1 MFFQSIAVAALA
13 ATANAHI
20 IMKQPVPYSKDKID
34 NSPITMAQF
43 PCKSQNGFTVTEM
56 NPMTVGEEQTI
67 KFDGTA
73 VHGGGSCQLS
83 VTMDLEPTPQSV
95 FKVIKSIEG
104 GCPGI
109 EGNTTDYTYT
119 LPDSIPTGKATF
131 AWTWFSKQAG
141 NFELYMNCA
150 PIDVSGG
157 ASDDSAF
164 QKLPDMLVANLDR
177 DVCHQVT
184 NQAIKFPNPGTSV
197 EVGTTN
203 DAVPPVGPGCGASGP
218 APPVGGSPSASPPAG
233 GAPTASPP
241 AGGAPTA
248 SPPSY
253 GEPSVAPP
261 AEGAPSVAPTTP
273 PVAAPTAAPQPTAA
287 PSAAPEYPGGEFAPG
302 AGASTKTTLVT
313 VTGSPS
319 KPTVPLGTGT
329 PSKPTASL
337 GTTTPAKPSSAPAAP
352 PAAAPPATPPTAGN
366 TACSEDGAI
375 VCNGE
380 TQFGLC
386 NHGQVVWQA
395 VAAGT
400 KCSNGVISKRGY
412 NGRIARPRRHS
423 AHRL

>member
-1 MFFQSIAVAALA
+1 MSLRSIAVAALA
-13 ATANAHI
+13 ATANAHM
-20 IMKQPVPYSKDKID
+20 IMKYPVPYSKDKID
-34 NSPITMAQF
+34 NSPISKAQF
-43 PCKSQNGFTVTEM
+43 PCKSQNGFTVTTM
-56 NPMTVGEEQTI
+56 NPMTVGEKQTLT
-67 KFDGTA
+67 FDGSA

-83 VTMDLEPTPQSV
+83 VTMDLEPTPDSV
-95 FKVIKSIEG
+95 FKVIKSMEG
-104 GCPGI
+104 ACPGI
-109 EGNTTDYTYT
+109 EGPLDFEFS
-119 LPDSIPTGKATF
+119 LPDSIPNGKATF
-131 AWTWFSKQAG
+131 AWTWFSKLAG
-141 NFELYMNCA
+141 QSELYMNCA
-150 PIDVSGG
+150 PIEVSGG

-164 QKLPDMLVANLDR
+164 QKLPDMFVANLEPQ
-177 DVCHQVT
+177 VCKNKEGSAV
-184 NQAIKFPNPGTSV
+184 AFPNPGTDVQMGS
-197 EVGTTN
+197 TN

-218 APPVGGSPSASPPAG
+218 SPPVGGAPSASPPAG

-248 SPPSY
+248 SPPA
-253 GEPSVAPP
+253 GGAPSV
-261 AEGAPSVAPTTP
+261 APSVAPTTP

-337 GTTTPAKPSSAPAAP
+337 GTATPAKPSSAPAAP
-352 PAAAPPATPPTAGN
+352 PAAAPPTAGN

-400 KCSNGVISKRGY
+400 KCTNGVISKRGY

-423 AHRL
+423 THRL

>member
-1 MFFQSIAVAALA
+1 MSFRSIAVAALA

-20 IMKQPVPYSKDKID
+20 IMKQPVPYSVDKID
-34 NSPITMAQF
+34 NSPITAAQF
-43 PCKSQNGFTVTEM
+43 PCKSQNGFTVSTM
-56 NPMTVGEEQTI
+56 NNMAVGEEQTI

-104 GCPGI
+104 GCPG
-109 EGNTTDYTYT
+109 TDGKTVDYPFT
-119 LPDSIPTGKATF
+119 LPDSIPNGKATF

-141 NFELYMNCA
+141 QPELYMNCA
-150 PIDVSGG
+150 PIEVTGG

-164 QKLPDMLVANLDR
+164 QKLPDMFVANIDPET
-177 DVCHQVT
+177 CKQT
-184 NQAIKFPNPGTSV
+184 ENKAITFPAPGQ
-197 EVGTTN
+197 EVQMGGLN
-203 DAVPPVGPGCGASGP
+203 DAVAPIGPGCGATYP
-218 APPVGGSPSASPPAG
+218 GGSPSASPPAG

-248 SPPSY
+248 SPPV
-253 GEPSVAPP
+253 GGAPSV
-261 AEGAPSVAPTTP
+261 APSVAPTTP

-337 GTTTPAKPSSAPAAP
+337 GTATPAKPSSAPAAP
-352 PAAAPPATPPTAGN
+352 PAAAPPTAGN

-400 KCSNGVISKRGY
+400 KCTNGVISKRGY

-423 AHRL
+423 THRL

>member
-1 MFFQSIAVAALA
+1 MFFRSIAVAALA

-20 IMKQPVPYSKDKID
+20 IMNKPVPFSVDKID
-34 NSPITMAQF
+34 NSPITAEQY
-43 PCKSQNGFTVTEM
+43 PCKQQLGYTISEM
-56 NPMTVGEEQTI
+56 NTMAVGEQQLLNFT
-67 KFDGTA
+67 GSA

-83 VTMDLEPTPQSV
+83 VTTDTEPTKDSV
-95 FKVIKSIEG
+95 FKVIMTVEG
-104 GCPGI
+104 GCPGMND
-109 EGNTTDYTYT
+109 GVVPVNFK
-119 LPDSIPTGKATF
+119 LPESIPNGKATF
-131 AWTWFSKQAG
+131 AWTWFAKLSG
-141 NFELYMNCA
+141 GPEMYMNCA
-150 PIDVSGG
+150 PIEVTGG
-157 ASDDSAF
+157 ASDKSAF
-164 QKLPDMLVANLDR
+164 EKLPDMLVANIATASCKGVGSTVLK
-177 DVCHQVT
+177 
-184 NQAIKFPNPGTSV
+184 IPNPGAVV
-197 EVGTTN
+197 ETN
-203 DAVPPVGPGCGASGP
+203 GPADAIVDGVGCGEDVATP
-218 APPVGGSPSASPPAG
+218 AEPGSPAGGASSASPPAG
-233 GAPTASPP
+233 GAPTAS
-241 AGGAPTA
+241 
-248 SPPSY
+248 
-253 GEPSVAPP
+253 
-261 AEGAPSVAPTTP
+261 VAPTT

-287 PSAAPEYPGGEFAPG
+287 PSAAPENPGGEFAPG

-337 GTTTPAKPSSAPAAP
+337 GTATPAKPSSAPAAP
-352 PAAAPPATPPTAGN
+352 PAAAPPTAGN

-400 KCSNGVISKRGY
+400 KCTNGVIAKRGY